1 MSLSMR
7 YKEKEKFL
15 VSQKPL
21 TFKRGLPILN
31 ESFKNNSHR
40 WPQAYFKEDLN
51 NVILTTNA
59 NH

>member
-7 YKEKEKFL
+7 YKDKEDFF

-31 ESFKNNSHR
+31 ESF
-40 WPQAYFKEDLN
+40 
-51 NVILTTNA
+51 
-59 NH
+59 